1 MRKLTATCITGLFLA
16 LILLTGCTSVQY
28 SDAGLA
34 KVDMT
39 KWRYNA
45 GDDVFYQ
52 IGIQYVQNPA
62 DTTYETLSIFVPAAY
77 FTAVKNA
84 DDTYTCSIN
93 ANAAVHGYTAGTAPI
108 VFPVETP
115 GYSAMAALTDY
126 SSEAAVYCSNGFIY
140 LHAGCRGRN
149 EGAPAGVT
157 DLKAAIRYYRYC
169 SDLLP
174 GDTGRF
180 FSFGMSGGGAQSAL
194 MGVTGDSD
202 EYIPYLEAI
211 GAVMEYSDAIAGSM
225 CWCPITNLDV
235 ANEAYEWNM
244 GRTRT
249 GLDSFTQQLSL
260 DLAEAFAE
268 AVNSMGL
275 TDDEGTVLMLQP
287 SDDGYYQE
295 GTFYDWIV
303 SEVER
308 SLNNFIADTVFPY
321 DSSAS
326 SGKGGQGPIA
336 GGPMGGNGG
345 PMAGGPMN
353 GGRGGPDG
361 NEGPMNG
368 GMDYAQRDNIARNKA
383 SGTVTVS
390 GVYETIE
397 DYIAELNSAGHWVD
411 YDSTTKTVTITSLAD
426 FAKAMKPAS
435 KNVGAFD
442 DLSASQ
448 GENTLFGTGNGQGQ
462 HWDDTMAQIL
472 TGTEYEASYMEDL
485 AATDALGTDKQ
496 TRLNMYTPSYYLL
509 ESSSGYASSTVAKYW
524 RIRSG
529 ISQGDTSVSTEA
541 SLAQALKNYGDCQVD
556 FEMVWGQQHV
566 KAERTGDSTT
576 NFINWVHDC
585 LN

>member
-28 SDAGLA
+28 SDSGLA

-326 SGKGGQGPIA
+326 SGKGGQGPMA

-345 PMAGGPMN
+345 PMAG
-353 GGRGGPDG
+353 R
-361 NEGPMNG
+361 PMNG

-472 TGTEYEASYMEDL
+472 TGTEYEASYMENL

-541 SLAQALKNYGDCQVD
+541 SLAQTLKNYGDCQVD